1 MDSDLLN
8 DLISRLVMLRWSEG
22 DEAFRKAIAAA
33 RINIGRN
40 VLAAA
45 EHRAGVGSQT
55 SGNVVRFPTR
65 TRSLLDMDR
74 ES

>member
-33 RINIGRN
+33 RTNIGRN

-45 EHRAGVGSQT
+45 EHRDGVGSHS

-65 TRSLLDMDR
+65 TMSSRDKER
-74 ES
+74 KP